1 MRLEIGPDG
10 KIIGTRRVSPNGQ
23 VSGLTEY
30 AGREVL
36 VLLPGS
42 VSADTAPGWGSP
54 EAVAQAVEEQMR
66 QVYQRYELLQKLYAT
81 PWEATR
87 SFVRSAFGTPMPD
100 LSAEVDRWV
109 QEQLR
114 NPPADRPAPSSPNAT
129 AAPPSGEKG
138 SRASRKRSSARGIPV
153 RKNASR

>member
-1 MRLEIGPDG
+1 
-10 KIIGTRRVSPNGQ
+10 
-23 VSGLTEY
+23 
-30 AGREVL
+30 
-36 VLLPGS
+36 
-42 VSADTAPGWGSP
+42 
-54 EAVAQAVEEQMR
+54 MR

-114 NPPADRPAPSSPNAT
+114 NPPADRATPSSPSAT
-129 AAPPSGEKG
+129 SAAPPVGGKG
-138 SRASRKRSSARGIPV
+138 SRADRKRSSAPGTPV
-153 RKNASR
+153 RKNGRR